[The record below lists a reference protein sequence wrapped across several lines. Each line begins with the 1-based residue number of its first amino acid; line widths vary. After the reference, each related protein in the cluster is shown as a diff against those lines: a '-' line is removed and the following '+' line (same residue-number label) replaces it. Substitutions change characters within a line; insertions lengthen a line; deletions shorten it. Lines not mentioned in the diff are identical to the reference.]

1 MLVAKALAPKTS
13 RYRGDSALLGWR
25 SFSNEAGLRPGGFI
39 VRAGGLREID
49 AGGLAWLGNFDSL
62 LMRLLRPL
70 GKGGVRL
77 EQQSGI
83 PRGTPE

>member
-1 MLVAKALAPKTS
+1 M
-13 RYRGDSALLGWR
+13 
-25 SFSNEAGLRPGGFI
+25 E
-39 VRAGGLREID
+39 

-70 GKGGVRL
+70 GKGSVRL